1 MTPCMGGWCR
11 KRAGCLHYV
20 AADGEPVE
28 RLCAPGLDEPVRV
41 IHPAPARNSTPEKA
55 PP

>member
-11 KRAGCLHYV
+11 KRAQCEHYT
-20 AADGEPVE
+20 ATAGEPVE

-41 IHPAPARNSTPEKA
+41 IHPAPTRVLTTEKA
-55 PP
+55 AA